1 MLTSIGDLRV
11 QDDVLVRIRGRV
23 VNVRDDEFL
32 LRDRTGSVWVDT
44 NRRVSL
50 NVGER
55 VTVVGDFD
63 DDDFDARRII
73 RAGGSN
79 PNNPVNPNPP
89 NRPGPI
95 PRVNIGNLEVRDDEL
110 VRIRGRVVNVRDDE
124 FLLRD
129 RTGSVW
135 VDARRRVNLRVGEQV
150 TVVGD
155 FDDNDF
161 DARRIIRNQPRN
173 RSMARST
180 TPNSG
185 AGTDDHDWL
194 TGTSGRDSLHGQRD
208 GDRLTGGGSDRFV
221 YSSIQDAGDRIT
233 NVNPVNDRLDLR
245 QIFRQ
250 PQYASQDPFSDYL
263 DLQQTSRGTA
273 VRIDPD
279 GDVGNASFITLTT
292 LTGVN
297 RNQLNASQFQV

>member
-180 TPNSG
+180 TPSSG
-185 AGTDDHDWL
+185 VGTDDHDWL

-221 YSSIQDAGDRIT
+221 YQSIQDAGDRIT